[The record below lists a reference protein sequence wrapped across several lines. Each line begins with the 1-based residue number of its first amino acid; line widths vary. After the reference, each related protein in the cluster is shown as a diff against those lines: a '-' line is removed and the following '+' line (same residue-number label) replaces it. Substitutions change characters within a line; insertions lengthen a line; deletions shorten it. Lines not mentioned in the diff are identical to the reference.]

1 MNKMLAPA
9 VMLMNRLSYSRKMVV
24 ISAIFILPLLL
35 TLHLLITEMN
45 QGIELAEKERNGI
58 EYIKPLRQIM
68 QHLPQHRGMTNAHL
82 KGATGFKTRILEK
95 RREIAED
102 VTAIDAIDARLG
114 QTLNTS
120 VRWNDIKQAWRDL
133 RENAFNLSAEE
144 SFKFHTDLIA
154 DVLALLVHVAEQSEL
169 IHDPTLDGYYLMNAI
184 VNKLPQVTENM
195 GQARG
200 FGAGIAAR
208 GGMNTADIIQMT
220 LLLGRIGSNMEAA
233 AAGLHTAFEHN
244 TSLRDRLEEPLG
256 RAMSAGMGFVSTSRG
271 ELMETDTITIDSKR
285 YFSAGSAA
293 IGATYTLYDAIFSE
307 LDALLTQ
314 RIANLTQYKYAITA
328 LVLAALLTALYL
340 FGGFYQAVSRAIGS
354 LKSASHRLAE
364 GDLTSQAEVASRDEL
379 GEVGSAFNDMAD
391 HLRDIIHQVTSSA
404 NQLSCAALELS
415 ATAGETTQGLSQ
427 QRDQTDQVAT
437 AITEMTATVREVA
450 RNAEEAAV
458 AAKRADEE
466 AGNGQ
471 HVVGQTVD
479 AINGVASDVG
489 QAADVI
495 HALEKDSENIG
506 SVVDV
511 IREIAEQTNL
521 LALNAAIEAA
531 RAGEQGRGFAVV
543 ADEVRTLA
551 SRTQES
557 TQEIDTMIEQ
567 LQSRAGN
574 AVLAME
580 KAQKRANNSVE
591 EAVNAGKALEAIT
604 QAVNTINEMNAQIA
618 SAAEEQSAVSEEIN
632 RNVVNITQIAD
643 QTESGSQQTTRH
655 STELTQLSQALTGLV
670 ARFKM

>member
-1 MNKMLAPA
+1 MNKILGPA
-9 VMLMNRLSYSRKMVV
+9 VMLMSRLSYSRKMMV
-24 ISAIFILPLLL
+24 ISVIFIAPMVA
-35 TLHLLITEMN
+35 TLHLLATEMN
-45 QGIELAEKERNGI
+45 RGIELAEKERQGI
-58 EYIKPLRQIM
+58 EYIHPLRQLM

-82 KGATGFKTRILEK
+82 RGAEGFKPRILEK

-102 VTAIDAIDARLG
+102 IMAIDAVDARLG
-114 QTLNTS
+114 QVLDSTG
-120 VRWNDIKQAWRDL
+120 RWNDIKQRWQNL
-133 RENAFNLSAEE
+133 RENAFNLSADE
-144 SFKFHTDLIA
+144 SFELHTNLIA
-154 DVLALLVHVAEQSEL
+154 EVQALLVHVAEHSEL
-169 IHDPTLDGYYLMNAI
+169 IHDPDLDSFYLMNAV

-200 FGAGIAAR
+200 FGAGIAAKQAV
-208 GGMNTADIIQMT
+208 TTPDIIRMT
-220 LLLGRIGSNMEAA
+220 LLLGKIGSNMEAA
-233 AAGLHTAFEHN
+233 MSGLQTAFEYN
-244 TSLRDRLEEPLG
+244 AGLRERLEPPLNK
-256 RAMSAGMGFVSTSRG
+256 ALTAGMGFVSTSRG
-271 ELMETDTITIDSKR
+271 RLMEADDIAIDPQR
-285 YFSAGSAA
+285 YFSEGSAA
-293 IGATYTLYDAIFSE
+293 ISATYALYDIILAE
-307 LDALLTQ
+307 LDSLLAA
-314 RIANLTQYKYAITA
+314 RIAGLVQYKYTITA
-328 LVLAALLTALYL
+328 LVITALLAAMYL
-340 FGGFYQAVSRAIGS
+340 FGGFYRSVGQAVGS
-354 LKSASHRLAE
+354 LKTASNRLAG
-364 GDLTSQAEVASRDEL
+364 GDLTAQASVASRDEM
-379 GEVGSAFNDMAD
+379 GEVATAFNDMAD

-415 ATAGETTQGLSQ
+415 ATAGETTQGLSR
-427 QRDQTDQVAT
+427 QREQTDQVAT

-458 AAKRADEE
+458 AAKRADDE

-471 HVVGQTVD
+471 QVVGQTVS
-479 AINGVASDVG
+479 AINGVADDVG
-489 QAADVI
+489 QAAEVI

-506 SVVDV
+506 TVVDV

-551 SRTQES
+551 SRTQDS
-557 TQEIDTMIEQ
+557 TQEIDNMIEQ

-580 KAQKRANNSVE
+580 KAQKRANSSVDQ
-591 EAVNAGKALEAIT
+591 AGNAGKALEAIT
-604 QAVNTINEMNAQIA
+604 DAVNTINEMNAQIA

-643 QTESGSQQTTRH
+643 QTESGSRQTNQH
-655 STELTQLSQALTGLV
+655 SAELTQLSQALTELV